1 MRGRESEAPLEMGEK
16 AILIRGV
23 TVEPEVIPENGT
35 ATITIDARS
44 ARGWPLEFDLSASEG
59 SIEATNRPNVF
70 LWHGPKSPKKRSFLQ
85 RRLKIPAFAKSR
97 R

>member
-1 MRGRESEAPLEMGEK
+1 MRGRASESPLEMGEK
-16 AILIRGV
+16 AISINGI
-23 TVEPEVIPENGT
+23 TVDPEVIPEHGT

-44 ARGWPLEFDLSASEG
+44 ARGWPLEFDLSASDG
-59 SIEATNRPNVF
+59 SIEPTSRPNVF

-85 RRLKIPAFAKSR
+85 RRLRIGVRGSR